1 MMKFVKGMMV
11 GGMITTGMAFL
22 YLEMNNQT
30 KRKIMKKGKQAIKKM
45 GIV

>member
-1 MMKFVKGMMV
+1 MKFVKGLMV
-11 GGMITTGMAFL
+11 GGIITTGMAFM

-30 KRKIMKKGKQAIKKM
+30 KRKIIKKGKQAIKRM